1 MSKPSYFSL
10 FIKDLPGTLGV
21 HTEYVGT
28 IRESL
33 KDKSLPVSAREII
46 NSQIEEIDQYLVS
59 IENIHKKFIMTMVGH
74 TMQAEIEKQAYE
86 LFPDSTPNSSKIGFI
101 RIKIIFE
108 WLSSFWKI
116 ADNSWNAIFSTMKI
130 FSTYTETSNLYETIY
145 TNILKDIFELNI
157 DTKTLLSKI
166 EKTFSCKIV
175 GTSPSDKQLMIS
187 NIIYDEEKNY
197 DYSTI
202 FPNVDSDE
210 FRKPALK
217 NDPVKDNKKL
227 EDEYFFTTIR
237 GTKEWNRNDSYI
249 LYLKIKDL
257 KEEEQKFYSSSFVIL
272 NPAENNN
279 INLAAALVRKNSG
292 YSAAT
297 KYNQMVSTLIDFA
310 MANLISKDFS
320 DISDDTNAFLYHI
333 GPIVLWN
340 IIQEDM
346 IRRDFGFCYLTD
358 NRNNLIKLLPEYIIK
373 KHIIDYWT
381 EKFYDLKS
389 SQVDSYIIYS
399 KGVSVVKESYK
410 FLFDQAAATRKRGV
424 QDSLTLEQ
432 YLVENT
438 GKFFGYRRAHVY
450 KRFINDSLWGHLS
463 EVNSIEL
470 VNKFAKR

>member
-21 HTEYVGT
+21 HIEYVST

-33 KDKSLPVSAREII
+33 NNKSLPVSAKEIV
-46 NSQIEEIDQYLVS
+46 NAQIEELEQYFKS
-59 IENIHKKFIMTMVGH
+59 IELNHSKFITTMVGH
-74 TMQAEIEKQAYE
+74 TMQTEIEKQAYE
-86 LFPDSTPNSSKIGFI
+86 LFPDSAPNSSKIGFI
-101 RIKIIFE
+101 RIKIIYE

-116 ADNSWNAIFSTMKI
+116 ADNSWNSIFSAFKI
-130 FSTYTETSNLYETIY
+130 FSTYNETTSMYETIY
-145 TNILKDIFELNI
+145 NNILKDIFELNI

-166 EKTFSCKIV
+166 EKTFSCKII
-175 GTSPSDKQLMIS
+175 GSSPKDKQLLVS
-187 NIIYDEEKNY
+187 NIIYDDEKNY
-197 DYSTI
+197 DYSSI
-202 FPNVDSDE
+202 FPSADTE
-210 FRKPALK
+210 IIKKPIPNIDNAK
-217 NDPVKDNKKL
+217 NNKNL

-249 LYLKIKDL
+249 LYVKIKDL

-310 MANLISKDFS
+310 MANLISKDFTE
-320 DISDDTNAFLYHI
+320 ISDDTNSFLYHI
-333 GPIVLWN
+333 GPVVLWN

-346 IRRDFGFCYLTD
+346 VRRDFGYCYLTD
-358 NRNNLIKLLPEYIIK
+358 NRNNLIKLLPEFIIK

-381 EKFYDLKS
+381 EKFYDLKTA
-389 SQVDSYIIYS
+389 QVDSYINYS

-432 YLVENT
+432 YLIENT

-463 EVNSIEL
+463 EVNSVEL
-470 VNKFAKR
+470 ANKFAKR